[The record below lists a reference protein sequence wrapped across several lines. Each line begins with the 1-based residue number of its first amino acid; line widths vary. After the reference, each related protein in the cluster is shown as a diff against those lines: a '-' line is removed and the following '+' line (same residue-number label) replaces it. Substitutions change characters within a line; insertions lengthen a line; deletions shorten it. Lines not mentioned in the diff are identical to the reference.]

1 MIPQRL
7 KSAASQCVLNTLCK
21 KANSRKQMRAFLV
34 KLAADRLQE
43 AYKVSPSQSLL
54 KKVNPVPGAKDRLEL
69 VRSSLA
75 KKAVAPIP
83 SPTAGPKLNTAP
95 SAIKPPGPSGQPSMP
110 KVPSLANPAPGI
122 KPQAN
127 PYASSASMPKVP
139 NPVTP
144 APSAGLNLANINLDT
159 AYDLQNMNRSPA
171 TNYFDPENPVRQ
183 AMSAPDPSRLTPK
196 PKMAPGMSNEIN
208 YGTGPSG
215 NPVVADIVPG
225 GTMPVAR
232 ERGRTAAERD
242 ADKAKFDDF
251 KRRNP
256 AYNAQIELAKRQQQG
271 QDIPPLTKL
280 LGTMLPSERR
290 KYTKW
295 LQEDPTRWQTRNEI
309 AQQQLDN
316 TEAMKE
322 SMRSQ
327 GNFPSY
333 PGFGPPP
340 PKPAPAPAPELT
352 PFPINEP
359 EPESLSTTPLPQ
371 FSPPESVE
379 VPPLSS
385 VIPGLN
391 PSPTSAQPTPAPAPQ
406 ATPAPTPA
414 PATARPQAKIPSPY
428 PTNPLGLN
436 RADVPTANFS
446 QLNPQVLANSAGR
459 QLGQAV
465 NPNFLFNLFSNMGLA
480 IPQGISNLFT
490 NSGTPLGSRA
500 ALPSSYMQMVNDA
513 VNDNSWQNYDY
524 TRGKNPAKDN
534 AAFEQVL
541 QNAGISPDN
550 FQL

>member
-54 KKVNPVPGAKDRLEL
+54 KKVNSVPGAKDRLGL

-83 SPTAGPKLNTAP
+83 SPTAGPNLNAAP
-95 SAIKPPGPSGQPSMP
+95 PAIKPPGPLGQAATPN
-110 KVPSLANPAPGI
+110 VPNLAKPAPGMGS
-122 KPQAN
+122 KAN
-127 PYASSASMPKVP
+127 PYASSAAMPKAP

-144 APSAGLNLANINLDT
+144 APSAGLSPDT
-159 AYDLQNMNRSPA
+159 QYHLQNPRQSAGTSFYDL
-171 TNYFDPENPVRQ
+171 ENPVRQ
-183 AMSAPDPSRLTPK
+183 EMSAPDPNRLMPK

-232 ERGRTAAERD
+232 ERVPTAAEQASD
-242 ADKAKFDDF
+242 AAYKEKFRAF
-251 KRRNP
+251 RARGNP
-256 AYNAQIELAKRQQQG
+256 TVNLGPRTLKQRQAAYAAAQNAPQA
-271 QDIPPLTKL
+271 T
-280 LGTMLPSERR
+280 
-290 KYTKW
+290 
-295 LQEDPTRWQTRNEI
+295 
-309 AQQQLDN
+309 
-316 TEAMKE
+316 
-322 SMRSQ
+322 
-327 GNFPSY
+327 
-333 PGFGPPP
+333 
-340 PKPAPAPAPELT
+340 PAPELA
-352 PFPINEP
+352 PVPIHEPLP
-359 EPESLSTTPLPQ
+359 EPPVATPVQEDIAPR
-371 FSPPESVE
+371 SVE

-385 VIPGLN
+385 VIPEIK
-391 PSPTSAQPTPAPAPQ
+391 PSPASAAPA
-406 ATPAPTPA
+406 TD
-414 PATARPQAKIPSPY
+414 TARPQAKIPSPY
-428 PTNPLGLN
+428 STNPLGLN

-500 ALPSSYMQMVNDA
+500 ASPSSYMQMVNDA
-513 VNDNSWQNYDY
+513 VNDNSWQD
-524 TRGKNPAKDN
+524 
-534 AAFEQVL
+534 
-541 QNAGISPDN
+541 
-550 FQL
+550 